1 MNYLER
7 WKFLYKLP
15 LILIYFLAFTYL
27 QFLAGFSAKDPV
39 PLLRGNSSPQSV
51 ILYSIFLLS
60 LKGDESD
67 RICEENLRSLLS
79 PEILEELNCYRGE
92 RCYSLEVLCG
102 RIEEIQLIYLKLRR
116 SMRSLYIYEGSAK
129 VLYWD
134 EGNLVKISTKGFVAL
149 LRSQELN
156 RWLIY
161 KVKLLLNGAKDK
173 I

>member
-7 WKFLYKLP
+7 WKFLYKLS

-27 QFLAGFSAKDPV
+27 QFLAGFPERDPI
-39 PLLRGNSSPQSV
+39 PILRGNSSPQGV
-51 ILYSIFLLS
+51 ILYSIYLLN

-67 RICEENLRSLLS
+67 RICEENLRPILS

-129 VLYWD
+129 VLYWN
-134 EGNLVKISTKGFVAL
+134 EGNLVKVNAKGLVAL
-149 LRSQELN
+149 LRSRKLS

-161 KVKLLLNGAKDK
+161 KVKLLSKGLGD
-173 I
+173 